1 MNAKTPTLATLI
13 DDLELV
19 KQMAIDDRHI
29 TGAISAIVT
38 QAKLLGLDKGVTDDD
53 APTAKPVTIELVAVD
68 CKRYTDDDID
78 RQADGS
84 FFIKRHKA
92 SLPNANP

>member
-1 MNAKTPTLATLI
+1 MSLPTLSELIADLQLAKELAIQSGNANSLVTATL
-13 DDLELV
+13 
-19 KQMAIDDRHI
+19 A
-29 TGAISAIVT
+29 
-38 QAKLLGLDKGVTDDD
+38 QAKLLGLDKGVTDAD
-53 APTAKPVTIELVAVD
+53 TIAKPVTIELVAVD

>member
-1 MNAKTPTLATLI
+1 MSLPTLSDLIADLQLAKDIAIRNENANSLVTATL
-13 DDLELV
+13 
-19 KQMAIDDRHI
+19 A
-29 TGAISAIVT
+29 

-53 APTAKPVTIELVAVD
+53 APTAKQVTIEFVAVD

>member
-1 MNAKTPTLATLI
+1 MAQKPTLDKLI
-13 DDLELV
+13 QDLELV

-38 QAKLLGLDKGVTDDD
+38 QAKLLGLDKAVND
-53 APTAKPVTIELVAVD
+53 ADTTAKPVTIELVAVD

-78 RQADGS
+78 RQTDGS

>member
-53 APTAKPVTIELVAVD
+53 APTAKPVTIEFVAVD
-68 CKRYTDDDID
+68 CKRYTDDDIE
-78 RQADGS
+78 RQADGR

-92 SLPNANP
+92 RLTNAKP

>member
-1 MNAKTPTLATLI
+1 MRLPNLNDLIADLQLAKDIAIRNENANSLVTATLA
-13 DDLELV
+13 
-19 KQMAIDDRHI
+19 
-29 TGAISAIVT
+29 
-38 QAKLLGLDKGVTDDD
+38 QAKLLGLDKGVTDAD
-53 APTAKPVTIELVAVD
+53 TIAKPVTIEFVAVD

>member
-1 MNAKTPTLATLI
+1 MSLPTLSELIADLQLAKDIAIRNENANSLVTATL
-13 DDLELV
+13 
-19 KQMAIDDRHI
+19 A
-29 TGAISAIVT
+29 

-53 APTAKPVTIELVAVD
+53 APTAKPVTIEFVAVD
-68 CKRYTDDDID
+68 CKRYTDADIE